1 MSLFFKEHLI
11 LLEELTVLKSVF
23 ASKRVGHFILRH
35 SLNSWNTAKGRL
47 QPKDC
52 NEVI

>member
-1 MSLFFKEHLI
+1 MSLFFK
-11 LLEELTVLKSVF
+11 ELTVLKSVF
-23 ASKRVGHFILRH
+23 ASKRVGHLILRH
-35 SLNSWNTAKGRL
+35 SLNSWNIAKGRL